1 MTLSQDTERL
11 GEVDKWRALLGVD
24 TAKTN
29 DSDLGQPARV
39 RFEHSIDERG
49 RSDADGGNLGGGNG
63 REPEHLPNGILDT
76 FGDLRRCRRL
86 VMSEDSA
93 ARLVKP
99 SHVDEDTVRVRTCEL
114 EIVNMAIS
122 SNQMLG

>member
-49 RSDADGGNLGGGNG
+49 RSDADRGDFRRRDRCDLENFPDGV
-63 REPEHLPNGILDT
+63 LDT
-76 FGDLRRCRRL
+76 LRDLGRRGRL
-86 VMSEDSA
+86 VVSKDTT
-93 ARLVKP
+93 ARLMQT
-99 SHVDEDTVRVRTCEL
+99 SHVDEYTIGVR
-114 EIVNMAIS
+114 AW
-122 SNQMLG
+122 